1 MLRTTALLLTTLLA
15 AGTAIAQILEPDQIK
30 ARIFVTPT
38 GSELEVKLD
47 EGEVLKGTLL
57 RTGDEKFELR
67 IEGDAARELLGTSS
81 YQRWIDY
88 SDVVELNGAK
98 PHHTTSSR
106 ELLQSLHLGHKV
118 SVRTLS
124 GNVYEGKIKGLDE
137 EHIRV
142 DDKTILFSEEDLMR
156 IDVTRNDSILNGA
169 LIGLGVG
176 AGLIALT
183 GCPDCTNEE
192 ATSFFLLVGG
202 TSVGLGVL
210 FDIMRKTHTTV
221 YVAADRDNKLT
232 VAPLV
237 MRGRKGVVV
246 SFSF

>member
-1 MLRTTALLLTTLLA
+1 MLRTTALLLTILLA
-15 AGTAIAQILEPDQIK
+15 AASAFAQILEPDQTK
-30 ARIFVTPT
+30 ARIFVTPE
-38 GSELEVKLD
+38 GSEIQVKLSD
-47 EGEVLKGTLL
+47 GDVLRGTLL
-57 RTGDEKFELR
+57 GTGDEKFELR
-67 IEGDAARELLGTSS
+67 IEGDAARELLGASS
-81 YQRWIDY
+81 YQRWIAY
-88 SDVVELNGAK
+88 SDVVELNGAEV
-98 PHHTTSSR
+98 HHTTSSR
-106 ELLQSLHLGHKV
+106 DLPQILGLGHKV
-118 SVRTLS
+118 SVRTLR
-124 GNVYEGKIKGLDE
+124 GNAYEGKIKDLDE
-137 EHIRV
+137 KHIRV
-142 DDKTILFSEEDLMR
+142 DDKTFLFSEEDLMR

-210 FDIMRKTHTTV
+210 FDIMRKTPTTV

-232 VAPLV
+232 VAPLFT
-237 MRGRKGVVV
+237 RGRKGVVV